1 MAGTPTLD
9 PVIMEYVE
17 RQIDEILRARG
28 GLTFT
33 AEHADRLDAL
43 EASVGV
49 MQGDKSLGRI
59 FNGPLW
65 LSGASVLDG
74 TVTAPKISVT
84 TLEAVQASTGTLN
97 VTGTIT
103 LAASYPA
110 LTGARI
116 TLDAG
121 EIAGYNSSDAKTF
134 SLDVDGSGFIGIGS
148 SKVSWTTAGVVTV
161 PVAAIS
167 ALTIAEVGS
176 GTFNSNFDAGTGRV
190 RAGTALQRVEL
201 TSAGIAAYNTG
212 GTQTFL
218 LDATTGSLSHTGTYT
233 IRSAASGTR
242 IEVTN
247 VGIRGYN
254 GATQTFELLAS
265 NGSGFLGSSPQ
276 ITWGAGS
283 LSIPGGSITAGTVTA
298 TQLNVSTLSAISS
311 NMGTITAGSI
321 TAGSITASTINS
333 GTMVA
338 DRVSGGSLG
347 GSIGLGS
354 ADLNVTS
361 TGTITNSDG
370 DTWGANGITLVSAG
384 SFGDAIKWKV
394 AGSDKGSIYATSS
407 ALTLKYPSGGEV
419 FLRSGDAALQAGSE
433 FLQVVGG
440 TGIQTGG
447 AIYPGTTGL
456 VQTAAGLDYNSSSAR
471 LFNNGGTY
479 WFYVDTSGR
488 TKASGN
494 FFPGNQNT
502 YYLGYNGS
510 STLRFGGVA
519 VSGSPANWSAGSPTG
534 AGYVVLDFNG
544 TSYRVPVWL
553 NG

>member
-1 MAGTPTLD
+1 MPGTQTLD

-161 PVAAIS
+161 PAAAIS

-233 IRSAASGTR
+233 IRSAASGAR

-283 LSIPGGSITAGTVTA
+283 LSIPGGSITASSITA
-298 TQLNVSTLSAISS
+298 SQMNVSTLSSITA

-321 TAGSITASTINS
+321 TAGTVSASTI
-333 GTMVA
+333 TT
-338 DRVSGGSLG
+338 GSLNGALLSSSSVSDSAIGSMAVSKLTTGNISSATISLTSSGKLAWEG
-347 GSIGLGS
+347 GASYIDAG
-354 ADLNVTS
+354 
-361 TGTITNSDG
+361 
-370 DTWGANGITLVSAG
+370 GIVLTSAG
-384 SFGDAIKWKV
+384 SFGDSIKWIV
-394 AGSDKGSIYATSS
+394 SGSDKGSIFADSS
-407 ALTLKYPSGGEV
+407 SFNLAYPSSGGSVSMASSDVALT
-419 FLRSGDAALQAGSE
+419 AANSQLVVAASISFATASTSRGS
-433 FLQVVGG
+433 
-440 TGIQTGG
+440 I
-447 AIYPGTTGL
+447 
-456 VQTAAGLDYNSSSAR
+456 
-471 LFNNGGTY
+471 
-479 WFYVDTSGR
+479 DTSGR
-488 TKASGN
+488 LLWLGN
-494 FFPGNQNT
+494 IFPGGNDAADA
-502 YYLGYNGS
+502 YLTGDDTNIG
-510 STLRFGGVA
+510 FGGVA
-519 VSGSPANWSAGSPTG
+519 TAGSAGSLV
-534 AGYVVLDFNG
+534 GYFHMLVNG
-544 TSYRVPVWL
+544 TLRAVPYYATS
-553 NG
+553 